1 MTDEEKL
8 MYAQLFLNIEKQ
20 CLDFRRTLIEHDT
33 YAIAKGVAMRENVE
47 LSSNQNSDIYET
59 LKVLVESQTELVRGT
74 KTLMESISTL
84 MDDVSRLTATTLN
97 STNAI
102 ATETVTLSN
111 EENDDYFKDDDFEI
125 AEDIELELAKAE
137 KDYSEADKAKLIE
150 ENDVTFDIEAESQP
164 KPKRKYTKRAKVE
177 EPKIEQGGTVF
188 SEFETLN
195 LNDDNNIKG
204 NSVELPHVGP
214 SYNDMINSY
223 NKSPLAVIR

>member
-47 LSSNQNSDIYET
+47 LSSTQTSDIYET

-97 STNAI
+97 STNTV

-111 EENDDYFKDDDFEI
+111 EENDDFEV
-125 AEDIELELAKAE
+125 AEDDELELAKAE

-150 ENDVTFDIEAESQP
+150 ENDVTFDVEAEPQP

>member
-97 STNAI
+97 STNTV

-111 EENDDYFKDDDFEI
+111 EDDINWEDVDFVTDEDD
-125 AEDIELELAKAE
+125 ELERAKSE

-150 ENDVTFDIEAESQP
+150 ENDVTFDVEAESQP